1 MNRSIRLFCLIALSL
16 VTVVAQAATVYQY
29 IYITCVDKQ
38 GNLIGRDTIK
48 NARQRMFLLESAHHS
63 LL

>member
-16 VTVVAQAATVYQY
+16 VAVVAQAATVYQY

-48 NARQRMFLLESAHHS
+48 NARQRMLLF
-63 LL
+63 